1 MHGGPAETLAVVAL
15 AIVIAPAIAGW
26 LRLPSIIGF
35 VLAGA
40 VVGPYVIGLLG
51 EGQVD
56 ALGAIGLLY
65 LMFQAGLEIDMATFN
80 KYRSS
85 AVIFGL
91 LTFTLPFLFG
101 AAEGWLL
108 LGFSA
113 MASILIGSIWASH
126 TLVTLPEVREAGIS
140 SNPAVTTV
148 AGATVITDTLALVV
162 LALVA
167 GSASGTGSPAKVLA
181 TVIIGLV
188 ATALLALVVMPRIGR
203 RFFSGSGQSRT
214 LRFAFL
220 LLSMAACA
228 TCAEL
233 FGIEGLV
240 GAFVA
245 GLGVNR
251 LVPKT
256 GPLMERVDF
265 FGASLLVPAF
275 LIYVGTKLN
284 PAVIVQVP
292 TIVQAALFM
301 GALVAGKGC
310 AALVGGRVL
319 RFSREEAGLMFGMSV
334 PQAAATLAATLVGY
348 DVGLFDERTVNS
360 VVLVVLLSIILGSL
374 VTRSFA
380 RRIELPSGAT
390 RPLGSSVL
398 VGLPA
403 GLAGVEELMRV
414 AAAVAAADDG
424 VVLPVAVATES
435 GRAIDEA
442 ETLGRTATRAG
453 EAAGADVETRVRRA
467 AAYSDAMLEAIA
479 DRHASTLFAPFGSAD
494 LSAGHVLGT
503 EIERLGRESTVPVVA
518 ARLSAGTFKRV
529 VLGLDRASDS
539 PAHRYDG
546 ELATRVAASI
556 AGTLKLPLAVS
567 GHDEASLAGLP
578 IPEAAEKHLGS
589 ELLMA
594 GSELLPAGTLLVVPA
609 SLVRRYGARARGF
622 ADDHLGVSILVVAG
636 PHRLRLLAA
645 SGANRTLM
653 GWGGG
658 TLTPETQAE

>member
-1 MHGGPAETLAVVAL
+1 
-15 AIVIAPAIAGW
+15 
-26 LRLPSIIGF
+26 
-35 VLAGA
+35 
-40 VVGPYVIGLLG
+40 
-51 EGQVD
+51 
-56 ALGAIGLLY
+56 
-65 LMFQAGLEIDMATFN
+65 
-80 KYRSS
+80 
-85 AVIFGL
+85 
-91 LTFTLPFLFG
+91 
-101 AAEGWLL
+101 
-108 LGFSA
+108 
-113 MASILIGSIWASH
+113 
-126 TLVTLPEVREAGIS
+126 
-140 SNPAVTTV
+140 
-148 AGATVITDTLALVV
+148 
-162 LALVA
+162 
-167 GSASGTGSPAKVLA
+167 
-181 TVIIGLV
+181 
-188 ATALLALVVMPRIGR
+188 
-203 RFFSGSGQSRT
+203 
-214 LRFAFL
+214 
-220 LLSMAACA
+220 
-228 TCAEL
+228 
-233 FGIEGLV
+233 
-240 GAFVA
+240 
-245 GLGVNR
+245 
-251 LVPKT
+251 
-256 GPLMERVDF
+256 
-265 FGASLLVPAF
+265 
-275 LIYVGTKLN
+275 
-284 PAVIVQVP
+284 
-292 TIVQAALFM
+292 
-301 GALVAGKGC
+301 
-310 AALVGGRVL
+310 
-319 RFSREEAGLMFGMSV
+319 
-334 PQAAATLAATLVGY
+334 
-348 DVGLFDERTVNS
+348 
-360 VVLVVLLSIILGSL
+360 
-374 VTRSFA
+374 
-380 RRIELPSGAT
+380 
-390 RPLGSSVL
+390 
-398 VGLPA
+398 
-403 GLAGVEELMRV
+403 MRV

-518 ARLSAGTFKRV
+518 ARLSAGARSLRRTRP
-529 VLGLDRASDS
+529 